1 VKDRVYLIYR
11 DERCRYALTVSD
23 DDGTTWSKGKEIP
36 QPDTTSHDYFAPDMA
51 VNRDGT
57 LGLMWRDSIVSD
69 CWYFSA
75 SSDSGGTFTS
85 AVPLS
90 QCGGPASLSPVRSS
104 AFLNSTGV
112 ISDILKPE
120 LPGSLGLTVLNY
132 QNAVWGSNRALIAS
146 SDGAFHAVWIEVGD
160 GEGQLRT
167 ATVAVGSSG
176 HTGLIAPILD
186 DGKASDVTE
195 QVAIL
200 YGGDQRYDVSSGTLS
215 IRLVLKNKSSQP
227 LRAPILLKAATLT
240 SKTFRIEVANSD
252 NGLSGPGAIWDLTPA
267 IPRGVLDSGATS
279 KPYLLKFRVQFRAA
293 PVQGGFPWELLSVK
307 LKALSVVPSL
317 K

>member
-1 VKDRVYLIYR
+1 
-11 DERCRYALTVSD
+11 
-23 DDGTTWSKGKEIP
+23 
-36 QPDTTSHDYFAPDMA
+36 
-51 VNRDGT
+51 
-57 LGLMWRDSIVSD
+57 
-69 CWYFSA
+69 
-75 SSDSGGTFTS
+75 
-85 AVPLS
+85 
-90 QCGGPASLSPVRSS
+90 
-104 AFLNSTGV
+104 
-112 ISDILKPE
+112 
-120 LPGSLGLTVLNY
+120 
-132 QNAVWGSNRALIAS
+132 
-146 SDGAFHAVWIEVGD
+146 
-160 GEGQLRT
+160 
-167 ATVAVGSSG
+167 
-176 HTGLIAPILD
+176 LD

-267 IPRGVLDSGATS
+267 IPQGVLDSGATS